1 MDYKL
6 VEKFIQAIKVQ
17 ENLIA
22 RCHAMVKLILESK
35 EDLNISMKIQ
45 TLEKAKKK
53 ITPKPEGSDNIAYPI
68 FMINP
73 GGKEYEKY
81 FKQLLESTPE
91 YKSLGFEDLQLP
103 GEASIIMLNQV
114 LIFYNK
120 QLNQTKK
127 DLDAYLRSNLV
138 KKTKQIAE

>member
-6 VEKFIQAIKVQ
+6 VEKFIQSIKVQ

-53 ITPKPEGSDNIAYPI
+53 VTPKHEGSDNIAYPI
-68 FMINP
+68 FIINP

-81 FKQLLESTPE
+81 FLEPTPE

-138 KKTKQIAE
+138 KKIKQIAE

>member
-6 VEKFIQAIKVQ
+6 VEKYIQAIKIQ

-53 ITPKPEGSDNIAYPI
+53 VRPKPECSDNFAYPI

-73 GGKEYEKY
+73 SGKEYEKY
-81 FKQLLESTPE
+81 FKQLLEPTPE

-103 GEASIIMLNQV
+103 SEASIIMLNQV

-127 DLDAYLRSNLV
+127 DLDAYLRSSLV